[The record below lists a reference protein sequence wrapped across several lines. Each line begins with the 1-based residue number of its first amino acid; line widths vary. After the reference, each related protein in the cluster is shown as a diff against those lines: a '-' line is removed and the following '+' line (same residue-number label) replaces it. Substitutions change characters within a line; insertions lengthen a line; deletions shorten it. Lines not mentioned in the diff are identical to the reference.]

1 MSNGVEVQ
9 VSSRS
14 MGRSILALFAGFV
27 VNVVL
32 SLVTDFALQFAGV
45 LYMPMNDRQ
54 SALAAAYRTIYAVI
68 GSYVIARLAP
78 YRPVQHALFGAA
90 MGMVIAAAGA
100 AATWNKNLGPHWY
113 PVVLILTALPT
124 GWVGAKIWMA
134 NEKRMIEGAHL

>member
-14 MGRSILALFAGFV
+14 IARSILALFAGFV

-32 SLVTDFALQFAGV
+32 SLATDFALQFAGV
-45 LYMPMNDRQ
+45 LHMPMNDMQ
-54 SALAAAYRTIYAVI
+54 SALAAAYRTVYAVI
-68 GSYVIARLAP
+68 GSYAVARLAP
-78 YRPVQHALFGAA
+78 YRPMQHALFGAA

-113 PVVLILTALPT
+113 SVALILTALPT
-124 GWVGAKIWMA
+124 GWAGAKIWMS
-134 NEKRMIEGAHL
+134 KAH